1 MITAHFHS
9 LYSGNIYD
17 SKPIATQNLITLI
30 NAIKSPD
37 AGTIELIQSIR
48 KEIDE
53 KKRNQLKT
61 QLNVYTP
68 CVLSGQRRTKAE
80 ILEFSGLLALDFD
93 KLESVDYA
101 KEFKKY
107 LFDEYPFLYASWLS
121 SSGKGVR
128 AIVKIPRSK
137 SVDEFKSYYHGLGN
151 EHMMAYI
158 GYDKAPQN
166 PVLPL
171 FQSHDPNLL
180 YRETAETWTK
190 KYITPPPK
198 KIESYPLYRGTQ
210 EQERHVINI
219 VNKAIDKITDNGH
232 PQLRAIA
239 FALGG
244 YVGSGY
250 IDYGVAISH
259 INRLIESNAYLSQ
272 KHEVYKKTAQEMIE
286 SGQSKPLN
294 LP

>member
-9 LYSGNIYD
+9 VFTAQIKN
-17 SKPIATQNLITLI
+17 SKPIGTQNLFSLI

-37 AGTIELIQSIR
+37 KSIVELIERVRSEEDKATR
-48 KEIDE
+48 DY
-53 KKRNQLKT
+53 LKSK
-61 QLNVYTP
+61 LNAYTP
-68 CVLSGQRRTKAE
+68 CVLVANYRRINE
-80 ILEFSGLLALDFD
+80 IINYSGLMALDFD
-93 KLESVDYA
+93 KLESLEYS
-101 KEFKKY
+101 KEFRDY
-107 LFDEYPFLYASWLS
+107 LFKEYKFIYASWLS

-128 AIVKIPRSK
+128 ALVKIPRVRDK
-137 SVDEFKSYYHGLGN
+137 VEFRQYFEGLES
-151 EHMMAYI
+151 EHMGGYI
-158 GYDKAPQN
+158 GFDTAPKN
-166 PVLPL
+166 VVLAL
-171 FQSHDPNLL
+171 YQSHDPNLL